1 MQFISRGKMKKLLFL
16 TFLVIVSIAA
26 IKIDTR
32 KIALAQENL
41 PSGWAFES
49 KGASIKS
56 TSRTFVDAAG
66 NKIIVSVVKHKSVS
80 SAKFK
85 FGQEKGFYE
94 SSDAT
99 IARPAPLRQVD
110 DYYAFFVN
118 GNITSYAV
126 RKGDLTFSFNYWG
139 TPPSTNLL
147 LQCETLQ
154 LDRLLQPNKSGLC
167 GIQPKGK

>member
-1 MQFISRGKMKKLLFL
+1 
-16 TFLVIVSIAA
+16 
-26 IKIDTR
+26 
-32 KIALAQENL
+32 L
-41 PSGWAFES
+41 PSGWVFQS

-56 TSRTFVDAAG
+56 TSRTFVDAVG

-80 SAKFK
+80 SAKFN

-110 DYYAFFVN
+110 DYYAIFVN

-126 RKGDLTFSFNYWG
+126 RKGDLTFSFYYWG
-139 TPPSTNLL
+139 TPPNTNLL
-147 LQCETLQ
+147 LQCEALQ

-167 GIQPKGK
+167 GIPPKGK

>member
-1 MQFISRGKMKKLLFL
+1 MNKLLFL
-16 TFLVIVSIAA
+16 TFFVIVSIAA

-32 KIALAQENL
+32 KIALSLENL
-41 PSGWAFES
+41 PSGWAFQS

-110 DYYAFFVN
+110 DYYAGVA
-118 GNITSYAV
+118 GNVTWYSV
-126 RKGDLTFSFNYWG
+126 LKGDLTFSFNYWG
-139 TPPSTNLL
+139 ASPNTNLL
-147 LQCETLQ
+147 LQCEALQ

-167 GIQPKGK
+167 GIPPKGK